1 MPSITPSHLR
11 RLTVTILIGC
21 IILLPAFLGLAPAP
35 AQDDGPARLAAAT
48 PL

>member
-21 IILLPAFLGLAPAP
+21 VILLPAFLGPAP
-35 AQDDGPARLAAAT
+35 AQDGPARPEAAT
-48 PL
+48 AL